1 MIFLSC
7 NGQAVIKLEL
17 KFAFQDQKG
26 KVFNTDIEVSPDKV
40 YRVVAADN
48 TAGIVT
54 YIGRIVAF
62 TMCPETE
69 TLSFVNNNTKPTVV
83 DTITMDCSK
92 DNKSERV
99 ILNIGD
105 LRAIE
110 ELSTSGFDEIVNRE
124 VPTFR

>member
-1 MIFLSC
+1 
-7 NGQAVIKLEL
+7 
-17 KFAFQDQKG
+17 
-26 KVFNTDIEVSPDKV
+26 
-40 YRVVAADN
+40 
-48 TAGIVT
+48 
-54 YIGRIVAF
+54 
-62 TMCPETE
+62 MCPETE